1 MGLPNFD
8 KMWSAYPTGTS
19 DEVKRMIGGG
29 VNGDWVANTCVIRIS
44 HCFNEAGVPIPNN
57 HPGLTTTFGAN
68 KKRYAF
74 RVTEFKRYLETK
86 YGAPNVRGTAQSA
99 VQGKKGIIMFDVQ
112 GWSDATGHFDLWDG
126 KKCVGSEYFDKAH
139 AIYLW
144 NAS

>member
-1 MGLPNFD
+1 
-8 KMWSAYPTGTS
+8 
-19 DEVKRMIGGG
+19 MIGGG